1 MWECGKGHFWS
12 SSFIGWQSGEDAV
25 IVGVGGGGGGVCAFL
40 RGLDLKRGNGQ

>member
-25 IVGVGGGGGGVCAFL
+25 IVGGGVVVEVSVLF
-40 RGLDLKRGNGQ
+40 